1 MYEVESIEAGNSI
14 TLKLKAFSKDME
26 ENYPGNLDV
35 KVSFK
40 LSENFHIK
48 QIYKAYTD
56 KTTLVNMTN
65 HTYKYLNE
73 LWI

>member
-1 MYEVESIEAGNSI
+1 
-14 TLKLKAFSKDME
+14 ME